1 MKNKYTK
8 LSVFYSLYK
17 QRAESIHLQEDDIH
31 RIERWNPIKCIQ
43 CNSQVYCSTKYTM
56 MKGKK
61 EDILMAAS
69 AKDLV
74 TILMA

>member
-1 MKNKYTK
+1 MKNKYAK
-8 LSVFYSLYK
+8 LSLFHSLYK

-43 CNSQVYCSTKYTM
+43 CNSQVYCSIKYTM
-56 MKGKK
+56 RGKK